1 MHSFTNVFFTCR
13 WFHGRA
19 KEIVHAFQTFLS
31 RAPFLP
37 CDRPLYENSPP
48 FPSDLLRQ
56 RMNYFPWIFRN
67 YQKISFEVSIVGE
80 ARRWFAFAYR
90 ENGTLQKLS
99 ATRSRFNRLIFLSS
113 CNKKFST
120 FLYVTKQKKKEGK
133 KNRRNKRG
141 REEDNRYERWENR
154 KSRKKLQ
161 FNPKKFRH
169 GSKLPFEINNTKK
182 KKLNWDLAKNFFWI
196 W

>member
-80 ARRWFAFAYR
+80 ARRWFAFAYH

-120 FLYVTKQKKKEGK
+120 FLYVTKQKKRKEKKIGETREEGK
-133 KNRRNKRG
+133 RIIDTSDERTERVG
-141 REEDNRYERWENR
+141 RSYNLIR
-154 KSRKKLQ
+154 KSFDTVRNSL
-161 FNPKKFRH
+161 
-169 GSKLPFEINNTKK
+169 SK
-182 KKLNWDLAKNFFWI
+182 
-196 W
+196 